1 MNDSGGRAE
10 SPLIRTDNDA
20 DDDPIPI
27 LPSPGFNVTENQIAQ
42 GREAISKQKSYPA
55 SGVNVSVKE
64 TDSEGNSMGV
74 LYQSTIGSINGDQKD
89 NRRNGDF
96 FFPFLLRRAWVAP
109 EQSSHQRHECG
120 HVRSMYTRFLSVSTS
135 DGYAVSGPRPR
146 RVQFIRRT
154 LKQPPS
160 RIAAEPGLH
169 VPRTAA
175 RAQQQQI
182 ALDRQSHRPVLHALL
197 GQPAEPGPL
206 LQHADPPPPHAAR
219 LATLRA
225 QPAALFPFAHS
236 PAVTPVCSPHARE
249 KEKPAPQPSLQERVP
264 TYIRDTILQHR
275 VKPSWYSQLAA
286 ASAVRVPVLTP
297 EVLEKEMEL
306 GGYASLA

>member
-1 MNDSGGRAE
+1 MLPLPRFLLFEHRASETIHEIYRVDRKFPSSRTQRARFLTRRKMNSSKRQACSSPDVDLKPILIMNDSGGRAE

-20 DDDPIPI
+20 DDYPIPI
-27 LPSPGFNVTENQIAQ
+27 LPSPGFNVTENQTAQ

-120 HVRSMYTRFLSVSTS
+120 HFRSMYTRFLSVSTS

-154 LKQPPS
+154 L
-160 RIAAEPGLH
+160 
-169 VPRTAA
+169 
-175 RAQQQQI
+175 
-182 ALDRQSHRPVLHALL
+182 
-197 GQPAEPGPL
+197 
-206 LQHADPPPPHAAR
+206 
-219 LATLRA
+219 
-225 QPAALFPFAHS
+225 
-236 PAVTPVCSPHARE
+236 
-249 KEKPAPQPSLQERVP
+249 
-264 TYIRDTILQHR
+264 
-275 VKPSWYSQLAA
+275 
-286 ASAVRVPVLTP
+286 
-297 EVLEKEMEL
+297 
-306 GGYASLA
+306 